1 MPREAAI
8 TPQKNRRILVVDDN
22 PSIHQDFRKV
32 LGTVRSTSHLEADES
47 ALFGDVQQTETRDG
61 YEIDAALQGQEGLEM
76 VMRAARNK
84 RPYAVVFADM
94 RMPPG
99 WDGVE
104 TIERILQVTPRVE
117 LCICSAY
124 SDYSWHEVIRR
135 VGRPS
140 LRLLRKPFDTYELLS
155 VAAELTGKWHR
166 LHGNG
171 AGAPSPSG
179 APGGAGPGGGSSTR
193 GRR

>member
-1 MPREAAI
+1 M
-8 TPQKNRRILVVDDN
+8 TPQKNRRILVIDDN
-22 PSIHQDFRKV
+22 PAIHQDFRKV
-32 LGTVRSTSHLEADES
+32 LGTVASTSHLEADEK
-47 ALFGDVQQTETRDG
+47 ALFGDTNRPASAAAAG
-61 YEIDAALQGQEGLEM
+61 YEIDGALQGSEGLEM
-76 VMRAARNK
+76 VHRANRNK

-104 TIERILQVTPRVE
+104 TIERILQVMPRVE

-140 LRLLRKPFDTYELLS
+140 LRMLRKPFDTYELLTVTS
-155 VAAELTGKWHR
+155 ELTEKWHR
-166 LHGNG
+166 ANG
-171 AGAPSPSG
+171 GTSTAGATGTPPS
-179 APGGAGPGGGSSTR
+179 R
-193 GRR
+193 NVK

>member
-1 MPREAAI
+1 MLATMRP
-8 TPQKNRRILVVDDN
+8 TK
-22 PSIHQDFRKV
+22 
-32 LGTVRSTSHLEADES
+32 HLEADER
-47 ALFGDVQQTETRDG
+47 ALFGDARASEPPADG
-61 YEIDAALQGQEGLEM
+61 YEIDAAFQGQEGLEM
-76 VMRAARNK
+76 VLRAASSR

-155 VAAELTGKWHR
+155 VAAELTEKWNR
-166 LHGNG
+166 ANG
-171 AGAPSPSG
+171 TATSLTGMPDR
-179 APGGAGPGGGSSTR
+179 R
-193 GRR
+193 GR

>member
-1 MPREAAI
+1 LVI
-8 TPQKNRRILVVDDN
+8 DDTPG
-22 PSIHQDFRKV
+22 IHQDFRKV
-32 LGTVRSTSHLEADES
+32 LGTARSTSHLEADEN
-47 ALFGDVQQTETRDG
+47 ALFGDAPSAAQSGG
-61 YEIDAALQGQEGLEM
+61 YEIDTALQGQEGLEM
-76 VMRAARNK
+76 VLRAARN
-84 RPYAVVFADM
+84 RYPYAVVFVDM

-135 VGRPS
+135 VGRPG

-155 VAAELTGKWHR
+155 VASELTDKWHR
-166 LHGNG
+166 LNNT
-171 AGAPSPSG
+171 APTTTTGKAASG
-179 APGGAGPGGGSSTR
+179 GPGPRGTR
-193 GRR
+193 

>member
-1 MPREAAI
+1 M
-8 TPQKNRRILVVDDN
+8 
-22 PSIHQDFRKV
+22 
-32 LGTVRSTSHLEADES
+32 LGTVRPTTHLEADER
-47 ALFGDVQQTETRDG
+47 ALFGDSKAPEAAPEG
-61 YEIDAALQGQEGLEM
+61 YEIDAAFQGQEGLEM
-76 VMRAARNK
+76 VLRAASTK

-104 TIERILQVTPRVE
+104 TVERILQVTPRVE

-140 LRLLRKPFDTYELLS
+140 LRLLRKPFDTYELLT
-155 VAAELTGKWHR
+155 VTAELTEKWNR
-166 LHGNG
+166 SNG
-171 AGAPSPSG
+171 ALPVSMRP
-179 APGGAGPGGGSSTR
+179 PPP
-193 GRR
+193 RRSR

>member
-1 MPREAAI
+1 
-8 TPQKNRRILVVDDN
+8 
-22 PSIHQDFRKV
+22 V
-32 LGTVRSTSHLEADES
+32 LGTIRPTTHLEADER
-47 ALFGDVQQTETRDG
+47 ALFGDSKIPEQAPDC
-61 YEIDAALQGQEGLEM
+61 YEIDAAMQGQEGLEM
-76 VMRAARNK
+76 VLRAASSR

-155 VAAELTGKWHR
+155 VTAELTEKWHR
-166 LHGNG
+166 SNG
-171 AGAPSPSG
+171 TSSVSLAPP
-179 APGGAGPGGGSSTR
+179 PRR
-193 GRR
+193 GR

>member
-1 MPREAAI
+1 MGDHILVAAHWEAPI

-32 LGTVRSTSHLEADES
+32 LGTARSTSHLEADEN
-47 ALFGDVQQTETRDG
+47 ALFGDVQRTDARDG
-61 YEIDAALQGQEGLEM
+61 YEIDTALQGQEGLEM

-140 LRLLRKPFDTYELLS
+140 LRMLRKPFDTYELLTVTS
-155 VAAELTGKWHR
+155 ELTEKWHR
-166 LHGNG
+166 ANG
-171 AGAPSPSG
+171 GTSTTGTPPSRHPKG
-179 APGGAGPGGGSSTR
+179 
-193 GRR
+193 

>member
-1 MPREAAI
+1 
-8 TPQKNRRILVVDDN
+8 
-22 PSIHQDFRKV
+22 V
-32 LGTVRSTSHLEADES
+32 LGAIRSTSHLEADES
-47 ALFGDVQQTETRDG
+47 ALFGDVRREATRDD
-61 YEIDAALQGQEGLEM
+61 YEIDAALQGAEALEM
-76 VMRAARNK
+76 VMRAARDR
-84 RPYAVVFADM
+84 RPYAVVFVDM

-104 TIERILQVTPRVE
+104 TIERILKVTPRVE

-155 VAAELTGKWHR
+155 VTAELTGKWHR
-166 LHGNG
+166 LHGDTTG
-171 AGAPSPSG
+171 GPGQSGAPRQSG
-179 APGGAGPGGGSSTR
+179 APGSGLSGGSSTR